1 MSETRGLR
9 FGVLLLL
16 LALLVAACGSGDD
29 TSGSGGADAGD
40 SCETDVEQEV
50 TEGLTYV
57 EIECGDGEEA
67 QAGDAVSV
75 HYTGKLE
82 DGTEFDSS
90 VGGEPLPFTIGAGQ
104 VIEGFDLG
112 VRGLKVGGTR
122 ELTIGSDLAY
132 GDQGVPP
139 DIPPGAT
146 LIFEIELVA
155 VTSSGSS

>member
-1 MSETRGLR
+1 MSRTHGLR
-9 FGVLLLL
+9 RAILFLLITTL
-16 LALLVAACGSGDD
+16 LASCGSDEP
-29 TSGSGGADAGD
+29 SSDAGD
-40 SCETDVEQEV
+40 GCDTGVEQEV
-50 TEGLTYV
+50 TAGLTYV
-57 EIECGDGEEA
+57 ELECGDGDEA
-67 QAGDAVSV
+67 QEGDAVLV

-90 VGGEPLPFTIGAGQ
+90 VGRDPLPFTVGAGA

-112 VRGLKVGGTR
+112 VRGLKVGGKR

-146 LIFEIELVA
+146 LIFEIELVEI
-155 VTSSGSS
+155 TSPGP

>member
-1 MSETRGLR
+1 MAA
-9 FGVLLLL
+9 LLLL
-16 LALLVAACGSGDD
+16 LASLGAACGSD
-29 TSGSGGADAGD
+29 
-40 SCETDVEQEV
+40 ETQV

-57 EIECGDGEEA
+57 ETESGDGAEA
-67 QAGDAVSV
+67 QVGDAVLV

-90 VGGEPLPFTIGAGQ
+90 VGGEPLSFTIGASPLQ

-112 VRGLKVGGTR
+112 TRGLKVGGTR

-146 LIFEIELVA
+146 LIFEIELVEI
-155 VTSSGSS
+155 TSSGSS